1 MSLTE
6 HIERLRSI
14 LSSDEI
20 IVPGSDLYRAESLP
34 WAAQKDL
41 KPATVIRPTNTESL
55 SKALAYLSKTDLC
68 LGIRSQGVGSASAK
82 DVLISMTAFDD
93 VDFDRQNEIVTVGAG
108 QSWGQYYEKMD
119 RIAPDFATV
128 SVRTPSVGVGGS
140 ILGGGYSWLSSEY
153 GLTSDPAN
161 LLDAQVV
168 KIDGTVLWASEDP
181 ELLWGLRGTNGA
193 FCVVTRFKLRA
204 RKYQPQIWGGYI
216 FIPKTELRAVVR
228 GIAAMDARPPNPKVA
243 FCLFVMRKEQL
254 IHMGAKEDML
264 MILAFDALGET
275 HGRSDAGFKWALD
288 CPGAVDTTKIIGLS
302 GMAKLQEN
310 VGKAKGMANVWWA
323 PLALSRVD
331 EATLLRAFD
340 WYDNAAASPGSV
352 AKRVQLFFEIFTT
365 RDSLGSNVDSAWPRP
380 QGFQH
385 KITLGAGTDIGA
397 PPEETEMAKRLVID
411 GPKQI
416 VNTTMPVQVVP
427 NVMEGFHDPLTQIYR
442 QHYPRLQALKKRY
455 DPDNRLGGPIRLVEA
470 SQNETT

>member
-1 MSLTE
+1 MSGAEQL
-6 HIERLRSI
+6 ERLRSI
-14 LSSDEI
+14 LSSDET
-20 IVPGSDLYRAESLP
+20 VPRGSDLYRAESLP

-41 KPATVIRPTNTESL
+41 NPSMVIRPKSIESL
-55 SKALAYLSKTDLC
+55 SKALAHLSKTDLS

-119 RIAPDFATV
+119 KIAPGYATI

-153 GLTSDPAN
+153 GLTSDPVN

-168 KIDGTVLWASEDP
+168 KVDGTILWASEEPD
-181 ELLWGLRGTNGA
+181 LLWALRGTNGA
-193 FCVVTRFKLRA
+193 FAVVTRFKLRA
-204 RKYQPQIWGGYI
+204 RKYEPRIWGGYI
-216 FIPKTELRAVVR
+216 FIPKTELRAVVQ

-243 FCLFVMRKEQL
+243 LGLFVMRKEQL
-254 IHMGAKEDML
+254 IHIGAKEDML

-275 HGRSDAGFKWALD
+275 HGRGDDGFGWALD
-288 CPGAVDTTKIIGLS
+288 CPGAVDTTKIIDLS

-310 VGKAKGMANVWWA
+310 VGKAKGIANVWWA
-323 PLALSRVD
+323 PMALCRID

-352 AKRVQLFFEIFTT
+352 GKRASLFFEIFTT
-365 RDSLGSNVDSAWPRP
+365 RDSLTSNTDSAWPRP

-385 KITLGAGTDIGA
+385 KITIGAGTDIGA
-397 PPEETEMAKRLVID
+397 STEETEMAKELVKD
-411 GPKQI
+411 GPGKI
-416 VNTTMPVQVVP
+416 VNAPRPILIVP
-427 NVMEGFHDPLTQIYR
+427 NAMEDFHDPITQVYR
-442 QHYPRLQALKKRY
+442 EHYPRLQALKKRY
-455 DPDNRLGGPIRLVEA
+455 DPDNRLGGPVRLV
-470 SQNETT
+470 